1 MALLLVLLAA
11 VPVFAQEAKPP
22 KIAGVRVGLA
32 DRYKVGLWTQVEVTL
47 DAGSEPF
54 SGELSLTVPDG
65 DGVPSRVSTPPD
77 EPCHIAADGKATVR
91 LLCRFGRVKGTLA
104 AELRQNDAVVAHR
117 TFETAA
123 QADVDHFLPG
133 LEFRSLIVTVG
144 DLPIGVE
151 DTGRLAGLEADYRP
165 VAARIDDVE
174 RLPTHWS
181 GYEGVDAVIL
191 STSRPEIY
199 AKLKAQSPQMRA
211 LDEWIRMGG
220 RLVICVGSQAERIIS
235 ADSPL
240 QPFVPGQLEKMIPL
254 RQLGALESYCGSRSG
269 IPQAARGKMLP
280 RVPRLGH
287 IEGSIEAHEADLPLV
302 VRTARGFGQI
312 LFLAADLDRPP
323 LMAWTDRPMLL
334 ARLLDMPTGRNEEV
348 DSGTAMMHFGYSD
361 LSGQLRSALDR
372 FEGVRLVPFW
382 LVAGLIVVYLLL
394 IGPADY
400 LFLGKVVRRMQWT
413 WLTFSLVVLLTCVG
427 ACVLAYRFKGDE
439 LKVNQAEMID
449 VDAASGLLRGAA
461 WMNVFSPRME
471 SFDLSIEPR
480 PIQLGGDAEAPS
492 PALPRGWLA
501 WLGLPGAALGGM
513 NPRAGDPAMWSQPY
527 RFTPNLNAMEGVPI
541 QVWSTKSFCSRWSG
555 PTKAFPAAD
564 LTDEN
569 QYLVG
574 SLVNTFDIPLE
585 QCILAYGRSVYEVG
599 TIGPGEAARIGPM
612 TKRTELKTLLT
623 GRKVVFTA
631 AGDKY
636 QHESTPYDQSST
648 DLGYIL
654 RAMMFYDEAG
664 GQRYTGLWNSYQSFV
679 DLSDMLKA
687 DRAILV
693 TQMPG
698 NAKHDAR
705 GARLLRDGAPLD
717 GAKDRHVTV
726 YRFLFPVKK

>member
-1 MALLLVLLAA
+1 
-11 VPVFAQEAKPP
+11 
-22 KIAGVRVGLA
+22 
-32 DRYKVGLWTQVEVTL
+32 
-47 DAGSEPF
+47 
-54 SGELSLTVPDG
+54 
-65 DGVPSRVSTPPD
+65 
-77 EPCHIAADGKATVR
+77 
-91 LLCRFGRVKGTLA
+91 
-104 AELRQNDAVVAHR
+104 
-117 TFETAA
+117 
-123 QADVDHFLPG
+123 
-133 LEFRSLIVTVG
+133 
-144 DLPIGVE
+144 
-151 DTGRLAGLEADYRP
+151 
-165 VAARIDDVE
+165 
-174 RLPTHWS
+174 
-181 GYEGVDAVIL
+181 
-191 STSRPEIY
+191 
-199 AKLKAQSPQMRA
+199 
-211 LDEWIRMGG
+211 
-220 RLVICVGSQAERIIS
+220 
-235 ADSPL
+235 
-240 QPFVPGQLEKMIPL
+240 
-254 RQLGALESYCGSRSG
+254 
-269 IPQAARGKMLP
+269 
-280 RVPRLGH
+280 
-287 IEGSIEAHEADLPLV
+287 
-302 VRTARGFGQI
+302 
-312 LFLAADLDRPP
+312 
-323 LMAWTDRPMLL
+323 
-334 ARLLDMPTGRNEEV
+334 
-348 DSGTAMMHFGYSD
+348 
-361 LSGQLRSALDR
+361 
-372 FEGVRLVPFW
+372 
-382 LVAGLIVVYLLL
+382 
-394 IGPADY
+394 
-400 LFLGKVVRRMQWT
+400 
-413 WLTFSLVVLLTCVG
+413 
-427 ACVLAYRFKGDE
+427 
-439 LKVNQAEMID
+439 
-449 VDAASGLLRGAA
+449 
-461 WMNVFSPRME
+461 ME